1 VGNQQLLDE
10 KGQSEDCLFL
20 CSRYAEISW
29 NIWRCDVVIHVIYEG
44 GVFRPVEPVDL
55 PDGQLGTV
63 TVDDGLRHREELK
76 MILSDMHIR
85 WSNPDDDTDAWV
97 EDKADEIANAFKGL
111 KPLSELII
119 EERGEQP

>member
-1 VGNQQLLDE
+1 M
-10 KGQSEDCLFL
+10 
-20 CSRYAEISW
+20 
-29 NIWRCDVVIHVIYEG
+29 VIRVIYEG

-55 PDGQLGTV
+55 PDGQEATV
-63 TVDDGLRHREELK
+63 TIDDVTRHNEELK

-97 EDKADEIANAFKGL
+97 EDMADEIADAFKGL
-111 KPLSELII
+111 KPLSEIII